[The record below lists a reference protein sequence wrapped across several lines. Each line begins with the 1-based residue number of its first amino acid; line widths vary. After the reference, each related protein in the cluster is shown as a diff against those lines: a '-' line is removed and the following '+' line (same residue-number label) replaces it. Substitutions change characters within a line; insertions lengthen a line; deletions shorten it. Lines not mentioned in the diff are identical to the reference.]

1 MSDTPSIHS
10 LPGNFK
16 DRKEP
21 STDVDSF
28 LQQYASTIRAE
39 QAPAHAQAQLQA
51 AFETRKAASPTQDHS
66 VAAPNGSGGPL
77 EPLSAVRRPR
87 RTARYAIA
95 AASTAIFILAGAGAV
110 TLEANNPQGADLA
123 APSVEQQ
130 TVNPTDN
137 ALDSPT
143 GNFFVL
149 KAWADEATEAN
160 VPVTSSDPMGIN
172 WLHPAFV
179 TSWESWQ
186 EDPVF
191 GKLLEPGEALAY
203 FNFDAQCEGANLAS
217 VSYHIDNENAFFEY
231 FDWQEADQLRAAGE
245 DPEQCVERGSSFT
258 LTYGNDGSAATA
270 FTRLYVIA
278 PCPDGYDDNPHATEG
293 YAEAARVLDGSIVM
307 LTATFDD
314 GSTQEQAYRIAMAAD
329 FEEKCPEFLTEYFAA
344 WDVAGPQGKEAILDE
359 TSDAPK
365 LFTLEPI
372 GA

>member
-1 MSDTPSIHS
+1 MSDTHPINPHH
-10 LPGNFK
+10 GNLEN
-16 DRKEP
+16 RGEP
-21 STDVDSF
+21 SANVDDF

-39 QAPAHAQAQLQA
+39 QAPARTRAQLQ
-51 AFETRKAASPTQDHS
+51 ETFQARRAASAEQSRSAETS
-66 VAAPNGSGGPL
+66 GSGHTLKPL
-77 EPLSAVRRPR
+77 GVVRHSR
-87 RTARYAIA
+87 RTARFAVA
-95 AASTAIFILAGAGAV
+95 AASTAVFILAGAGAV
-110 TLEANNPQGADLA
+110 ALGAGNPQGVDLA
-123 APSVEQQ
+123 APSVGQQ
-130 TVNPTDN
+130 ANNPADN
-137 ALDSPT
+137 APDSPA

-160 VPVTSSDPMGIN
+160 VAVTSRDPMGIN

-191 GKLLEPGEALAY
+191 GELLEPGEALAY

-217 VSYHIDNENAFFEY
+217 VSYRIDNKDAFFEY
-231 FDWQEADQLRAAGE
+231 FDWQEANQLKAAGE

-258 LTYGNDGSAATA
+258 LTYGSDGSAATA

-278 PCPDGYDDNPHATEG
+278 PCPDGYDANPHATEG
-293 YAEAARVLDGSIVM
+293 YLEAAQVLDGSIITLM
-307 LTATFDD
+307 AAFDD

-329 FEEKCPEFLTEYFAA
+329 FEEKCPEFLTKYFAA

-372 GA
+372 DA

>member
-1 MSDTPSIHS
+1 MSDTHPINPHH
-10 LPGNFK
+10 GNLEN
-16 DRKEP
+16 RGEP
-21 STDVDSF
+21 SANVDDF

-39 QAPAHAQAQLQA
+39 QAPARTRAQLQE
-51 AFETRKAASPTQDHS
+51 AFQARKAQDHPA
-66 VAAPNGSGGPL
+66 AAPSSSDGPRKPFSIL
-77 EPLSAVRRPR
+77 RRPR
-87 RTARYAIA
+87 RTARFAIA
-95 AASTAIFILAGAGAV
+95 AASTAVFILAGAGAI
-110 TLEANNPQGADLA
+110 TLGAGNPQGADLA
-123 APSVEQQ
+123 APSVGQQ
-130 TVNPTDN
+130 ANNPADN
-137 ALDSPT
+137 APGSPA

-160 VPVTSSDPMGIN
+160 VPVTSNGPMGIN

-191 GKLLEPGEALAY
+191 GELLEPGEALTY

-231 FDWQEADQLRAAGE
+231 FDWQEANQLKAAGE
-245 DPEQCVERGSSFT
+245 DPEQCVERGPSFA
-258 LTYGNDGSAATA
+258 LTYGDGGSAATA

-278 PCPDGYDDNPHATEG
+278 PCPDGYDDNHHATEG
-293 YAEAARVLDGSIVM
+293 YAEAARVLDGSIIT

-314 GSTQEQAYRIAMAAD
+314 GSTQKQAYRIAMAAD
-329 FEEKCPEFLTEYFAA
+329 FEEKCPEFLDKYFAA

-372 GA
+372 DA